1 MEDLQNVNFTS
12 FLEEVWKVD
21 DLIQRVQ
28 ENEDRDSK
36 QIISINHKTLTEER
50 GKVLGK
56 TFNVETNPGPSRK
69 MSYKCDSCEKSLK
82 SISEYISSDGSYAR
96 MKPDEC
102 SACGKSLLHVKL
114 EKTHPEDKSCE
125 FNQDQEA
132 YTLNEESI
140 YQNIHILEK
149 PFEYTECQKTF
160 PKDTAFVSHME
171 EKPYK
176 WNESEI
182 AFLQMSNL
190 NVHQRSHM
198 EMKPYE
204 CNACGKSFCKKS
216 KFIIH
221 QRTHT
226 GEKP

>member
-1 MEDLQNVNFTS
+1 MIEGAP
-12 FLEEVWKVD
+12 
-21 DLIQRVQ
+21 
-28 ENEDRDSK
+28 ENEDKHPR
-36 QIISINHKTLTEER
+36 QTLSINRTTLIEER
-50 GKVLGK
+50 GNVLGK
-56 TFNVETNPGPSRK
+56 TFTVETNPVPSRQI
-69 MSYKCDSCEKSLK
+69 SYKCDSCEKSLK
-82 SISEYISSDGSYAR
+82 SVSEYISSDGSYAR

-114 EKTHPEDKSCE
+114 EKTHQRDKPNE
-125 FNQDQEA
+125 FNQNGEA
-132 YTLNEESI
+132 YALNEEI

-149 PFEYTECQKTF
+149 PFEYIECQKAF
-160 PKDTAFVSHME
+160 QKDTVFVNHME

-190 NVHQRSHM
+190 SVHQGAHM

-226 GEKP
+226 GEKPYECNQCGKSFPWDVRSPELWGT